1 MSKGLF
7 GGASAPAA
15 IKVPDPAPTAVA
27 DSGQTGDSLA
37 AGQKKKKRGFDSTVS
52 DATIL
57 GNAGQDTKRTLG

>member
-7 GGASAPAA
+7 GGTSAPAA
-15 IKVPDPAPTAVA
+15 IKVPDPTPTAVA

-52 DATIL
+52 DTIL

>member
-7 GGASAPAA
+7 GGAPAA
-15 IKVPDPAPTAVA
+15 IKVPDPTPTAVA